1 MPPDQS
7 ASRRVPRSFFS
18 KGTKGRDV
26 GLLHVTLRNRL
37 GALAIIINL
46 LTNNGVNILS
56 GYHEIP
62 NESEAG
68 HWDSF
73 VGLSSAQV
81 PFQEIVES
89 IRKLDSVIEVSAE
102 PPSDLLIDAKHFPLI
117 ENGERIIAFMAKSFI
132 DMEKSLLGVMG
143 KAGETALYVGGR
155 AAGKTTAN
163 MLKAWGAMTKEQ
175 VLELV
180 CKSCL
185 SHGLAD
191 GKIQEF
197 DETSGSVRVI
207 LHDSVEA
214 SMYSERQSAPVCHF
228 IRGMIS
234 GVLEEMFGRK
244 TDAKETQCAA
254 MGAPDCVIEAATV
267 PITVSKQ

>member
-1 MPPDQS
+1 MQPGQA

-18 KGTKGRDV
+18 TAKGKDI

-37 GALAIIINL
+37 GALASVINL
-46 LTNNGVNILS
+46 LSKNGVSILS
-56 GYHEIP
+56 GYHEVP
-62 NESEAG
+62 SEGAAG

-73 VGLSSAQV
+73 VGLSSVQV

-89 IRKLDSVIEVSAE
+89 IRKLDSVVEVSAE
-102 PPSDLLIDAKHFPLI
+102 PPSDLLMDAEHFPLV
-117 ENGERIIAFMAKSFI
+117 EHGERIIAFMARSFI
-132 DMEKSLLGVMG
+132 DMEESFLGIMG

-163 MLKAWGAMTKEQ
+163 LLKAWGDMAKEQ
-175 VLELV
+175 LLELV

-191 GKIQEF
+191 AKIQYF
-197 DETSGSVRVI
+197 DETKGHVTLI

-234 GVLEEMFGRK
+234 GVLEEIFGRK
-244 TDAKETQCAA
+244 ADAKETQCAA
-254 MGAPDCVIEAATV
+254 MGAPDCIIEAVLVARV
-267 PITVSKQ
+267 